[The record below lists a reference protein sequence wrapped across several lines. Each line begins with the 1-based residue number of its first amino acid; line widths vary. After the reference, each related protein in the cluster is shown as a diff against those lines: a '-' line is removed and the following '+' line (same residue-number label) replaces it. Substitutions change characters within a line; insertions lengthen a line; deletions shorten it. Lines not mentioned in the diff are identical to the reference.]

1 MKTIP
6 VLAATLSLSLIVG
19 TLTVFGQSPGA
30 FSPYVDDAGKISLP
44 DDFRQWPYLGTWSIA
59 GDDVAGGAAEFHVV
73 YTQPDTIEAYRRT
86 GKFPDGAVVVKELFE
101 AETGDLTTGRVSW
114 AHDVSGW
121 FIMVKDTQ
129 GRFEGNGL
137 WGDGWGWALIQS
149 DDPTTTVTED
159 YKAECISCHIP
170 AKNDDWIYVRG
181 YPVLEK

>member
-1 MKTIP
+1 LM
-6 VLAATLSLSLIVG
+6 S
-19 TLTVFGQSPGA
+19 
-30 FSPYVDDAGKISLP
+30 DM
-44 DDFRQWPYLGTWSIA
+44 
-59 GDDVAGGAAEFHVV
+59 
-73 YTQPDTIEAYRRT
+73 
-86 GKFPDGAVVVKELFE
+86 VVKELFE